1 MKMTKRVLL
10 TAAVMA
16 AAAFGFMG
24 CGDADDD
31 DPNEMFSSG
40 VNNFDIEYNNT
51 DSSVS
56 RGVNVTAGNHKG
68 AFIKATMEKQDGN
81 GGVLGFMWDIT
92 VDGSAETAE
101 VGNTKPWSFWLIG
114 LNYGTASNS
123 TTSELKYYV
132 SKYKNVTDKQ
142 APNFG
147 ATTAANLAGFNAA
160 TGVSEY
166 VKKTAFTSFVP
177 NGGVNGAAAITN
189 TTDKAWTVYIDIA
202 QSVDT
207 NGNVDG
213 GFTVRLY
220 DPVTVGDASKVN
232 ETEWGNKYLA
242 KIDITPSETGYT
254 SSSIKQKQLGVYAN
268 VYGNSYVKG
277 SFKYADTYAQAE
289 VAEADAE

>member
-1 MKMTKRVLL
+1 MKMTKKVLL
-10 TAAVMA
+10 TVAVMA

-56 RGVNVTAGNHKG
+56 RGVNVTAGDHKG
-68 AFIKATMEKQDGN
+68 AFIKATMDKQDGN

-92 VDGSAETAE
+92 VDGESAPVEA
-101 VGNTKPWSFWLIG
+101 GNTKPWSFWLIG
-114 LNYGTASNS
+114 LNYGNAGNE

-142 APNFG
+142 AKNFG
-147 ATTAANLAGFNAA
+147 ATTATNLAGFNAA

-166 VKKTAFTSFVP
+166 EKVKAFTSFDP
-177 NGGVNGAAAITN
+177 KGGVNGAATITN

-202 QSVDT
+202 QSLGSD
-207 NGNVDG
+207 GKADG

-220 DPVTVGDASKVN
+220 SPQTVGDAGKVEDAWAN
-232 ETEWGNKYLA
+232 NYLA
-242 KIDITPSETGYT
+242 KIDITPAETGYT
-254 SSSIKQKQLGVYAN
+254 SSTIKQKQLGVYAN

-289 VAEADAE
+289 LAEPDAE